1 MIHYSLF
8 TIHYSLSLF
17 TIHYHYSLSLFIIIL
32 NSQTQASRSAPLH
45 LLKIIQKFPEII
57 DDLKAIL
64 ETLLDENAV
73 DISNLENEEVSECL
87 VSLLGSLGIKEG
99 EDGN

>member
-1 MIHYSLF
+1 
-8 TIHYSLSLF
+8 
-17 TIHYHYSLSLFIIIL
+17 
-32 NSQTQASRSAPLH
+32 
-45 LLKIIQKFPEII
+45 
-57 DDLKAIL
+57 LKAIL